1 MEDIVSLCKR
11 RGFIF
16 QSSEIYGGINGFWDY
31 GPLGVEL
38 KRNVRETWWR
48 DMITNHDDLN
58 VPPGAPT
65 SFNMVGV
72 ETSIIMHPNVWKSSG
87 HFDLFH
93 DFMVDCR
100 ECNARFRADH
110 IATSQCPQKPSK
122 CPGEHDK
129 CSLTEPR
136 EFNLMFKTVLGA
148 MGTEDDAAFLR
159 PETAQGM
166 FVNFK
171 NVCDSSRVK
180 VPFGVAQIGKS
191 FRNEITPR
199 NFTFRSREFEQ
210 MEMEFFCH
218 PDESQKWYQYWRDRR
233 YAWYTN
239 LGILSDNLI
248 LRDHT
253 PEELAHYSVGTA
265 DIEYAF
271 PFLDEG
277 EYGELEG
284 VAHRGNF
291 DLRSHM
297 EGKLK
302 EDESGCLVVE
312 MDEHGQPKY
321 RGSGKD
327 LTYYD
332 DDAFLRDKDK
342 LGVKSF
348 KAYCEQRKGEA
359 DPGAP
364 YRFVPH
370 VIEPAAGADR
380 TTLAFICE
388 AYDVDEQ
395 PDEKGKMQS
404 RTLMRFHPKL
414 APIKAAVFPLI
425 KKDGMPEKAAAIYA
439 DLRKAGITAYYD
451 QQGAI
456 GRRYRRQDEIGTPF
470 CITVDGD
477 TSDDGCVTVRDRDSL
492 EQKRI
497 PIPEIVDHEVYGHN
511 NAKATAGIVSKITD
525 WTKVDIRD
533 PDRLFLL
540 GVFLHFANRTK
551 SASLLFTAAQ
561 KQGGRADHLTAFLDP
576 IESKDLGRRAK
587 AEPAKAGTAIPKP
600 PAANSPATKSPSEQP
615 MLTVPPPPAE

>member
-1 MEDIVSLCKR
+1 MPKSMEDIVSLCKR

-38 KRNVRETWWR
+38 KRNVREAWWR
-48 DMITNHDDLN
+48 DMVTNHDDLN
-58 VPPGAPT
+58 VPEGAPT
-65 SFNMVGV
+65 SFNMTGV
-72 ETSIIMHPNVWKSSG
+72 ETSIIMHPNVWKASG

-100 ECNARFRADH
+100 ETKRRYRFDH
-110 IATSQCPQKPSK
+110 IRGRWLNYPKAEEKFGRQRFFVIAEADDPTQLSAAAVDRACQFFGVRKKKADEEFSWESDVVGLNRDDDFAAAVA
-122 CPGEHDK
+122 PGAK
-129 CSLTEPR
+129 SCGTLTEPR

-148 MGTEDDAAFLR
+148 MGTDDDAAFLR

-180 VPFGVAQIGKS
+180 IPFGIAQIGKS

-218 PDESQKWYQYWRDRR
+218 PEESRKWYEYWRDRR
-233 YAWYTN
+233 FNWYVK
-239 LGILSDNLI
+239 LGITSDNLI
-248 LRDHT
+248 LRDHE
-253 PEELAHYSVGTA
+253 PDELSHYSVGTA
-265 DIEYAF
+265 DVEYAF

-284 VAHRGNF
+284 IAHRGNF

-297 EGKLK
+297 EGKLVK
-302 EDESGCLVVE
+302 DDDGCLVVE
-312 MDEHGQPKY
+312 QDENGQPKY

-332 DDAFLRDKDK
+332 DDAFLRDKDE

-348 KAYCEQRKGEA
+348 KAYCEQRKDEA

-380 TTLAFICE
+380 ATLAFICE
-388 AYDVDEQ
+388 AYDVDEA

-425 KKDGMPEKAAAIYA
+425 KKDGMPEKAAAIYG
-439 DLRKAGITAYYD
+439 DLKKAGITAFYD

-456 GRRYRRQDEIGTPF
+456 GRRYRRQDEVGTPF

-477 TSDDGCVTVRDRDSL
+477 TADDGCVTVRDRDSL
-492 EQKRI
+492 EQKRV
-497 PIPEIVDHEVYGHN
+497 PIPEIVDHVRERI
-511 NAKATAGIVSKITD
+511 NA
-525 WTKVDIRD
+525 
-533 PDRLFLL
+533 
-540 GVFLHFANRTK
+540 
-551 SASLLFTAAQ
+551 
-561 KQGGRADHLTAFLDP
+561 
-576 IESKDLGRRAK
+576 
-587 AEPAKAGTAIPKP
+587 
-600 PAANSPATKSPSEQP
+600 
-615 MLTVPPPPAE
+615 